1 MSIRYVVSKRVF
13 GFDEKKAEKFVA
25 ESRTLG
31 MIEFDELCEE
41 VTKVGLVPRGAVKF
55 VLDALIDTLKLNIN
69 KGFSVQLGDFG
80 CFRPGI
86 QAKSQDKL
94 EDVTANTICRR
105 KIIFT
110 PGTIFLDMLKSA
122 SLTRMAS
129 GNTAISGGTTPDPDE
144 GGDGGIEDD
153 PLG

>member
-1 MSIRYVVSKRVF
+1 MSLRYVVRKRVF
-13 GFDEKKAEKFVA
+13 GFDKTKAEKFVA

-31 MIEFDELCEE
+31 LIDFKELCEE
-41 VTKVGLVPRGAVKF
+41 VTKVGLVPSGAVKF

-86 QAKSQDKL
+86 NAKSQDKL
-94 EDVTANTICRR
+94 EDVTTSTIRRR
-105 KIIFT
+105 KIIFS
-110 PGTIFLDMLKSA
+110 PGTVFQDMLRNA
-122 SLTRMAS
+122 SLTRMVGEVAV
-129 GNTAISGGTTPDPDE
+129 SGGTTPDPDE
-144 GGDGGIEDD
+144 GGEGDLNDN

>member
-1 MSIRYVVSKRVF
+1 MSLRYVVKKRVF
-13 GFDEKKAEKFVA
+13 GFDKTKAEKFVA

-31 MIEFDELCEE
+31 LIDFKELCEE
-41 VTKVGLVPRGAVKF
+41 VTKVGLVPSGAVKF

-86 QAKSQDKL
+86 NAKSQDKL
-94 EDVTANTICRR
+94 EDVTTSTIRRR
-105 KIIFT
+105 KIIFS
-110 PGTIFLDMLKSA
+110 PGTVFQDMLRNA
-122 SLTRMAS
+122 SLTRMVGEVAV
-129 GNTAISGGTTPDPDE
+129 SGGTTPDPDE
-144 GGDGGIEDD
+144 GGEGDLNDN

>member
-1 MSIRYVVSKRVF
+1 MSLRYVVRKRVF
-13 GFDEKKAEKFVA
+13 GFDKTKAEKFVA

-31 MIEFDELCEE
+31 LIDFKELCEE
-41 VTKVGLVPRGAVKF
+41 VTKVGLVPSGAVKF

-86 QAKSQDKL
+86 NAKSQDKL
-94 EDVTANTICRR
+94 EDVTISTIRRR
-105 KIIFT
+105 KIIFS
-110 PGTIFLDMLKSA
+110 PGTVFQDMLRNA
-122 SLTRMAS
+122 SLTRMVGEVAV
-129 GNTAISGGTTPDPDE
+129 SGGTTPDPDE
-144 GGDGGIEDD
+144 GGEGDLGDN

>member
-1 MSIRYVVSKRVF
+1 MSLRYVVSKRVF
-13 GFDEKKAEKFVA
+13 GFDKTKAEKFVA

-31 MIEFDELCEE
+31 LIDFKELCEE
-41 VTKVGLVPRGAVKF
+41 VTKVGLVPSGVAKF

-86 QAKSQDKL
+86 NAKSQDKL
-94 EDVTANTICRR
+94 EDVTASTIRRR
-105 KIIFT
+105 KIIFS
-110 PGTIFLDMLKSA
+110 PGTVFQDMLRNA
-122 SLTRMAS
+122 SLTRM
-129 GNTAISGGTTPDPDE
+129 TVTGGVAGDVTPNPDG
-144 GGDGGIEDD
+144 GGDGGVDED

>member
-1 MSIRYVVSKRVF
+1 MSLRYVVRKRVF
-13 GFDEKKAEKFVA
+13 GFDKTKAEKFVA

-31 MIEFDELCEE
+31 LIDFKELCEE
-41 VTKVGLVPRGAVKF
+41 VTKVGLVPSGAVKF

-86 QAKSQDKL
+86 NAKSQDKL
-94 EDVTANTICRR
+94 EDVTTSTIRRR
-105 KIIFT
+105 KIIFS
-110 PGTIFLDMLKSA
+110 PGTVFQDMLRNA
-122 SLTRMAS
+122 SLTRMVGEVAL
-129 GNTAISGGTTPDPDE
+129 SGGTTPDPDE
-144 GGDGGIEDD
+144 SGEGDLNDN

>member
-1 MSIRYVVSKRVF
+1 MSLRYVVRKRVF
-13 GFDEKKAEKFVA
+13 GFDKTKAEKFVA

-31 MIEFDELCEE
+31 LIDFKELCEE
-41 VTKVGLVPRGAVKF
+41 VTKVGLVPSGAVKF

-86 QAKSQDKL
+86 NAKSQDKL
-94 EDVTANTICRR
+94 EDVTTSTIRRR
-105 KIIFT
+105 KIIFS
-110 PGTIFLDMLKSA
+110 PGTVFQDMLRNA
-122 SLTRMAS
+122 SLTRMVGEVAV
-129 GNTAISGGTTPDPDE
+129 SGGTTPDPDE
-144 GGDGGIEDD
+144 GGEGDLGDN

>member
-1 MSIRYVVSKRVF
+1 MSLRYVVRKRVF
-13 GFDEKKAEKFVA
+13 GFDKTKAEKFVA

-31 MIEFDELCEE
+31 LIDFKELCEE
-41 VTKVGLVPRGAVKF
+41 VTKVGLVPSGAVKF

-86 QAKSQDKL
+86 NAKSQDKL
-94 EDVTANTICRR
+94 EDVTTSTIRRR
-105 KIIFT
+105 KIIFS
-110 PGTIFLDMLKSA
+110 PGTVFQDMLRNA
-122 SLTRMAS
+122 SLTRMVGEVAV
-129 GNTAISGGTTPDPDE
+129 SGGTTPDPDE
-144 GGDGGIEDD
+144 SGEGDLNDN

>member
-1 MSIRYVVSKRVF
+1 MSLRYVVRKRVF
-13 GFDEKKAEKFVA
+13 GFDKTKAEKFVA

-31 MIEFDELCEE
+31 LIDFKELCEE
-41 VTKVGLVPRGAVKF
+41 VTKVGLVPSGAVKF

-86 QAKSQDKL
+86 NAKSQDKL
-94 EDVTANTICRR
+94 EDVTTSTIRRR
-105 KIIFT
+105 KIIFS
-110 PGTIFLDMLKSA
+110 PGTVFQDMLRNA
-122 SLTRMAS
+122 SLTRMVGEVAVP
-129 GNTAISGGTTPDPDE
+129 GGTTPDPDE
-144 GGDGGIEDD
+144 GGEGDLGDN